1 MRLEGAR
8 CLVVGGARRTGRV
21 VALDLAAHGADVAVS
36 TRSATDEAAQ
46 TCAAIRGFGRR
57 AVTVSGDAAVPAEAA
72 RLVSAAGEALGG
84 LDVLVYT
91 ASGPF
96 DPALPQHADLSAW
109 QASFD
114 VIVRGFFVTAC
125 AARDAFVGGPA
136 RVSGAATPAAAA
148 PAEAEAAA
156 AGGAVAPPVVAAA
169 PIRGVIVALTDVLGT
184 TPSAAFAGHGA
195 AKAAQIMLV
204 ASLAKAWATDGVRVC
219 GVAPGPIDLPDDPRR
234 EATMRAAAKSATG
247 HLVDSAEIARAVR
260 FMIACDALT
269 GVNLPVDG
277 GELLGRSAL

>member
-1 MRLEGAR
+1 MRLEGAK
-8 CLVVGGARRTGRV
+8 CLVVGGARRAGRV
-21 VALDLAAHGADVAVS
+21 VALDLAACGADVAVS

-57 AVTVSGDAAVPAEAA
+57 GVTVSGDAAVPAEAA
-72 RLVSAAGEALGG
+72 RLVSAAAEALGG
-84 LDVLVYT
+84 LDVLVYA

-96 DPALPQHADLSAW
+96 RPALPQHADPAEW

-114 VIVRGFFVTAC
+114 VIVRGFFVAAC
-125 AARDAFVGGPA
+125 AAREAFIDGPA
-136 RVSGAATPAAAA
+136 PAPRAAVPAASLTPSAD
-148 PAEAEAAA
+148 
-156 AGGAVAPPVVAAA
+156 AGPPAVAAV

-184 TPSAAFAGHGA
+184 IPSAAFAGHGA

-204 ASLAKAWATDGVRVC
+204 ASLAKAWAPDGVRVC

-247 HLVDSAEIARAVR
+247 HLIDAAEIARAVR

>member
-1 MRLEGAR
+1 M
-8 CLVVGGARRTGRV
+8 
-21 VALDLAAHGADVAVS
+21 
-36 TRSATDEAAQ
+36 
-46 TCAAIRGFGRR
+46 
-57 AVTVSGDAAVPAEAA
+57 
-72 RLVSAAGEALGG
+72 
-84 LDVLVYT
+84 
-91 ASGPF
+91 
-96 DPALPQHADLSAW
+96 
-109 QASFD
+109 
-114 VIVRGFFVTAC
+114 
-125 AARDAFVGGPA
+125 
-136 RVSGAATPAAAA
+136 
-148 PAEAEAAA
+148 
-156 AGGAVAPPVVAAA
+156 
-169 PIRGVIVALTDVLGT
+169 IVALTDVLGT

-277 GELLGRSAL
+277 GELLGRSTL